1 MISGLAALLVLVPQ
15 VQRAERD
22 DQCIKCHEDQ
32 GAEVKETMHQKAGVG
47 CVSCHGT
54 DEIVNE
60 KHKRTAAFR
69 PAKLP
74 QIAELCG
81 SCHRAVSEFYWMSP
95 HADAASKDDGNPKH
109 RSSCSACH
117 EYHTTPRA
125 SPSRILRRCLDC
137 HGKDSSEI
145 REGRDFFWRLSETS
159 SSGIDLRI
167 LMDRLER
174 APGVR
179 IADMEAAFERVR
191 SDLRAL
197 EIAQHGLD
205 WKKLNA
211 DAGASADRASAAY
224 NTLAE
229 RERRFRDRYFG
240 LGVFLGL
247 LALCAVLIA
256 RRARQ
261 LQGEFGA

>member
-1 MISGLAALLVLVPQ
+1 MIPGLAAFLILVPQ

-32 GAEVKETMHQKAGVG
+32 GAEVKETMHQRAGVG

-60 KHKRTAAFR
+60 KHRRTAAFR

-81 SCHRAVSEFYWMSP
+81 SCHLAVSEFYWMSP
-95 HADAASKDDGNPKH
+95 HADAASKDDGDPKH

-117 EYHTTPRA
+117 EYHTTARA

-137 HGKDSSEI
+137 HGKDSSEF
-145 REGRDFFWRLSETS
+145 RGGLAFFDRLFRQGTAV
-159 SSGIDLRI
+159 GDLRFI
-167 LMDRLER
+167 LDRLAR

-179 IADMEAAFERVR
+179 IADLEAAFEQGRTDR
-191 SDLRAL
+191 RAL
-197 EIAQHGLD
+197 AIAQHGLD

-211 DAGASADRASAAY
+211 DADASADRMSAAY
-224 NTLAE
+224 NALAA
-229 RERRFRDRYFG
+229 REESFARRFVG
-240 LGVFLGL
+240 LGLFLGL
-247 LALCAVLIA
+247 LALSGVLIA

-261 LQGEFGA
+261 LQGESGA